1 MKVLLPLQIAVL
13 VQLTAS
19 CGSTT
24 QEDYAGPASGRD
36 VSWSTREAVQE
47 KGRAEKTDVK
57 PLSSDRFSD

>member
-19 CGSTT
+19 CGSS
-24 QEDYAGPASGRD
+24 QPDEYSGPASGRD

-47 KGRAEKTDVK
+47 KGRVEKTDVK
-57 PLSSDRFSD
+57 PQSSDRFVD